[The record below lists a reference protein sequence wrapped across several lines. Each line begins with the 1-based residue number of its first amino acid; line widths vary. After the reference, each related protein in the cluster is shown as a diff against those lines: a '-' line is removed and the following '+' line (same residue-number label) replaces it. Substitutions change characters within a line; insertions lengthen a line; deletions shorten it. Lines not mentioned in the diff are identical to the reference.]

1 MCVSF
6 SAKTFMPR
14 TTKYDYVSKNMIVF
28 QKMYYIYFALPL
40 LVKILRSQPPI
51 TILSFM
57 LLIKGLFDILLQKLI
72 FFSINVT
79 IEC

>member
-1 MCVSF
+1 MI
-6 SAKTFMPR
+6 MYP
-14 TTKYDYVSKNMIVF
+14 KNMIVF